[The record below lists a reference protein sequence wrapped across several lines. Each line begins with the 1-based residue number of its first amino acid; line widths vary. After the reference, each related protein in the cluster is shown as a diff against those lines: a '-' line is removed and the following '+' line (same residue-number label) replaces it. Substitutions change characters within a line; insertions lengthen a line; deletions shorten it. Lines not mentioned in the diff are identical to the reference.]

1 MSAFVFGGNISI
13 KEAKNDGE
21 PVPKSGPWGGGNSYR
36 KQNFWNIFPDYESNI
51 NPLRKFEK

>member
-1 MSAFVFGGNISI
+1 MGFFVFEGNFSI
-13 KEAKNDGE
+13 REAKNDGK
-21 PVPKSGPWGGGNSYR
+21 PVPKSRTLGEKTSYR

>member
-1 MSAFVFGGNISI
+1 MMESLYPKVGLGG
-13 KEAKNDGE
+13 K
-21 PVPKSGPWGGGNSYR
+21 NSYR